1 MLITLNTVDDLAG
14 SAIAAALRAAGHTVS
29 ADRSV
34 PRGAE
39 AAVLIPTVHADSPTT
54 TRAAYLDG
62 LKRFADEASPDRLRV
77 VVFLGSLCVFGDRPG
92 VENRQRIDDN
102 TPIPPP
108 GTAFEETLRK
118 SVGLLRDAARLRRLP
133 VCVLRTGIP
142 YAGVASADAAVAD
155 GAFRRLLVE
164 PVRSGALKLPGG
176 GANNIAML
184 HTEDL
189 AAAVERTVAH
199 PEAAAGRSFVLA
211 DGHDV
216 TLADVAARVADKLG
230 AGRPAAQGSLL
241 SRLGFASDAER
252 MLGYQQKCEPF
263 GFRREFGWSPRRGP
277 APTEI

>member
-14 SAIAAALRAAGHTVS
+14 SAIAAALRAAGYTVS
-29 ADRSV
+29 ADRSG
-34 PRGAE
+34 PGGAE

-54 TRAAYLDG
+54 ARAAYLDG
-62 LKRFADEASPDRLRV
+62 LKRFAEEASPDRLRL
-77 VVFLGSLCVFGDRPG
+77 VVFVGSLCVFGDRPG

-118 SVGLLRDAARLRRLP
+118 AEALLRDAARLRRLP

-142 YAGVASADAAVAD
+142 YAALPSADTPVAD
-155 GAFRRLLVE
+155 GAFRRLLAE
-164 PVRSGALKLPGG
+164 PIRAGKLRLPGG
-176 GANNIAML
+176 GANNIAMI
-184 HTEDL
+184 HAEDL
-189 AAAVERTVAH
+189 AAAAALTVAN

-216 TLADVAARVADKLG
+216 TLADVAARVADRLG
-230 AGRPAAQGSLL
+230 AGRPAEKGSLL
-241 SRLGFASDAER
+241 SRLGLASDAER

-263 GFRREFGWSPRRGP
+263 GFRRGFGWSPQRGP